1 MMLELKLA
9 GQEQKT
15 LIFSIFDRV
24 TQLQSLLLSEV
35 SWLYTVLFYFGCLL
49 AIYLATGKKHNL
61 KNCDKIL
68 LDWATF
74 LSLLNFVKFYNSAI
88 LF

>member
-49 AIYLATGKKHNL
+49 AIYLATGKL
-61 KNCDKIL
+61 SMPQKNMTRYL
-68 LDWATF
+68 
-74 LSLLNFVKFYNSAI
+74 
-88 LF
+88 